1 MPIRERRRLNLLP
14 PLQYKSLSSFTWEIG
29 GGSQHLNVEMV
40 QAGLKI
46 RETQDAVA
54 CPQVGFQLRHA
65 LEKRRIEA
73 IRVVHPS

>member
-54 CPQVGFQLRHA
+54 CP
-65 LEKRRIEA
+65 
-73 IRVVHPS
+73 